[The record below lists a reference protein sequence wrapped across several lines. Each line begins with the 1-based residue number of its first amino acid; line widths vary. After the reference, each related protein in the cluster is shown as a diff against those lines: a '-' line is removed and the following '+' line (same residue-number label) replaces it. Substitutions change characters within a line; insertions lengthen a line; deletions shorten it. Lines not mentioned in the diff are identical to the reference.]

1 MFSPAKLLLLLIL
14 IGVVCIGFRYTS
26 RVDAIRRGL
35 REELKRR
42 QEAQRPR
49 KIEAEDLVK
58 CTRCD
63 AYVAARDPTPCSRAD
78 CPWRR

>member
-1 MFSPAKLLLLLIL
+1 MFSPAKLLLLLVL
-14 IGVVCIGFRYTS
+14 IGVVWIGFRYTS
-26 RVDAIRRGL
+26 RVDQIRRTV
-35 REELKRR
+35 RDEVKRR
-42 QEAQRPR
+42 QEAQKPR
-49 KIEAEDLVK
+49 KIVAEDLVK